1 MKRHKFSPQKLNSQ
15 DGDLQGRV
23 CGCVGCEGAGLGWGL
38 GVFPSAGSD
47 GVFSC
52 FLELA
57 FISKS
62 VPRFSAAGHDKGKG
76 FRDGFLCVSVN
87 SSLVKLD

>member
-1 MKRHKFSPQKLNSQ
+1 M
-15 DGDLQGRV
+15 
-23 CGCVGCEGAGLGWGL
+23 
-38 GVFPSAGSD
+38 FPSAGSD

-76 FRDGFLCVSVN
+76 FRDGFLRVSVN
-87 SSLVKLD
+87 SMLVKLD